1 MAGTCRTP
9 LVEELLIVLHSIQM
23 SANTKQALSARAHSS
38 GTAAN
43 ALHTPST
50 IHNQLAQL
58 QDVPSQKQTP
68 ALSARA
74 VAPRHAHIHAKK
86 DDGSHAMS
94 SGPAPTPLSRSALQN
109 VERHSAASSLKRHPF
124 SQRSLPVA
132 NSGEQHSLPSPSQ
145 TEYRNP
151 VFGQVCLIE
160 PCCKCPE
167 LATVSKTVV
176 ILHGRKL
183 PWYCLSLDDA
193 NKQTCG
199 TCLSQCLCPTCTQLL
214 HVYVMQGSPEYCA

>member
-1 MAGTCRTP
+1 MTKLALAGTCSTP

-23 SANTKQALSARAHSS
+23 SANTKQALSARPHSS
-38 GTAAN
+38 GTAAS

-68 ALSARA
+68 ALSVRA
-74 VAPRHAHIHAKK
+74 LAPRHAQIHARK
-86 DDGSHAMS
+86 DDGSHAGS

-109 VERHSAASSLKRHPF
+109 IERHSAASSLKKQPP

-132 NSGEQHSLPSPSQ
+132 HPGEQASLPSPSQ

-151 VFGQVCLIE
+151 VFGQVCMVE

-167 LATVSKTVV
+167 LASVSKV
-176 ILHGRKL
+176 
-183 PWYCLSLDDA
+183 
-193 NKQTCG
+193 
-199 TCLSQCLCPTCTQLL
+199 
-214 HVYVMQGSPEYCA
+214 CA